1 MFIATTESL
10 IIYHLILNSGRII
23 LIVFCFLSFIVRN
36 LVSMDHKAVTK
47 IISVK
52 QAQGEGFLVRKV
64 IGGTISSC
72 DPFIMLDHIGK

>member
-1 MFIATTESL
+1 
-10 IIYHLILNSGRII
+10 
-23 LIVFCFLSFIVRN
+23 
-36 LVSMDHKAVTK
+36 MDHKAVTK